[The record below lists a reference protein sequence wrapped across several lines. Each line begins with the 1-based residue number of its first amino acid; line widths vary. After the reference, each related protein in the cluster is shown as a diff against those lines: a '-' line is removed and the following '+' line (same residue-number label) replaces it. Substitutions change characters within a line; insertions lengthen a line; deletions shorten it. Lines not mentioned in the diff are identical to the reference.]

1 MEDSLEYRQQLMK
14 EYKQVVLPLLRYMP
28 WLQKNAGQT
37 ASSFY
42 EGEGFNEHSMSIP
55 IYDSNLMNFVKEAA
69 KTPLMDRNY
78 LYTYSRNH
86 IKTHE
91 DERKIIAHAGI
102 KEWDILRGI
111 LSKYVLGGR
120 TKAMLWSEGVQE
132 NIFYLVLK
140 QMQQIIEFWDQPLN
154 IS

>member
-1 MEDSLEYRQQLMK
+1 MEDNFEYRQQLMK
-14 EYKQVVLPLLRYMP
+14 EYKQMVVPLMKYLP
-28 WLQKNAGQT
+28 WLQRNAGQSV
-37 ASSFY
+37 SSFY
-42 EGEGFNEHSMSIP
+42 EGPDFNEHSMTIP
-55 IYDSNLMNFVKEAA
+55 VYDSNLMGFVKAA
-69 KTPLMDRNY
+69 SNSPLMDRNY
-78 LYTYSRNH
+78 PYVYSRNH

-91 DERKIIAHAGI
+91 DERKVISNAGI

-111 LSKYVLGGR
+111 LSKYVLGGK
-120 TKAMLWSEGVQE
+120 TKATLWSEAVQE